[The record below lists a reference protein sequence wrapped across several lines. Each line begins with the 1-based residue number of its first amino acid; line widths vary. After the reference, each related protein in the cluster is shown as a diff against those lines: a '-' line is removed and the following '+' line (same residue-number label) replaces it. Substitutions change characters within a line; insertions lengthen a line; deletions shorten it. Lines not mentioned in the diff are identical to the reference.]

1 MPGKTVSLLYNYIQK
16 YLVFTTFNN
25 LLQGCPHLGQAEAGG
40 EGGGV
45 EEEGGGAGQEDRLT
59 GEI

>member
-16 YLVFTTFNN
+16 YLVYTTFNN

-45 EEEGGGAGQEDRLT
+45 EEEGGGAGQEDR
-59 GEI
+59 